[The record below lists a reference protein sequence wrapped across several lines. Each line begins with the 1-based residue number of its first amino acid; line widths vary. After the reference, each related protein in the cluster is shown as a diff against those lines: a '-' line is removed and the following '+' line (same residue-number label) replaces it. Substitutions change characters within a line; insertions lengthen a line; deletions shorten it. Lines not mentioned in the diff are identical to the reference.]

1 LVFSQTVPQ
10 RHPRLWSSP
19 SNRTS
24 TLSAEQLAIITI
36 TPTPS
41 PEPTATLEPTY
52 TPEPTDAATAI
63 PVATATATTE
73 PTATSIPP
81 TATPYTQEGFESL
94 YDTMLTNINVQFD
107 YTDADFREYVR
118 ALLLNQKVFDYV
130 TKDISRVQEMVWARH
145 ILVETEAE
153 ATAILDRLN
162 AGEDFGLLAAELSTD
177 TSNSANGG
185 DLGWF
190 TKGQMVK
197 EFETV
202 AFELEIGEI
211 SEPVAT
217 DYGYHIIQV
226 LGHEPRE
233 LTDEEW
239 ETYKNQAYFQFI
251 EDAKTEMDIK
261 IYDIWA
267 EIVPST
273 PTIPAEYR
281 LTGSM

>member
-1 LVFSQTVPQ
+1 
-10 RHPRLWSSP
+10 
-19 SNRTS
+19 
-24 TLSAEQLAIITI
+24 
-36 TPTPS
+36 
-41 PEPTATLEPTY
+41 
-52 TPEPTDAATAI
+52 
-63 PVATATATTE
+63 
-73 PTATSIPP
+73 
-81 TATPYTQEGFESL
+81 
-94 YDTMLTNINVQFD
+94 MLTNINVQFD

-177 TSNSANGG
+177 ASNSANGG